1 MKKELEG
8 KYAIAT
14 VISSFRQ
21 RYVIPTEALQEM
33 NEKIDLDETH
43 AKQWLEESVGCEEV
57 KEFSQKFLGE
67 QVIDIEVVDEKK
79 ILDTFDK
86 DNDYLVD
93 WSTEKKIEFI
103 RKWEDKKEMP

>member
-33 NEKIDLDETH
+33 NEKIDLDEAH
-43 AKQWLEESVGCEEV
+43 AKQWLEESVISEEV
-57 KEFSQKFLGE
+57 KEFSQKWLGE

>member
-21 RYVIPTEALQEM
+21 RYVIPTEELQEM
-33 NEKIDLDETH
+33 NEKVDIDETL

-67 QVIDIEVVDEKK
+67 QVIDIEVVDENT

-93 WSTEKKIEFI
+93 WPKEKKLDFI
-103 RKWEDKKEMP
+103 RKWKDEISKP